1 LIGLVALITGLADG
15 MLLFLV
21 ASGLTLILGVM
32 GVVNFAHGGFF
43 MLGAFGTYAI
53 LGGKDVSVPVFLIAI
68 LAVAVIV
75 GLLGIVAERYAYRL
89 LYDLPQEIS
98 LLGTYALLLVIV
110 GMAQWIWGVAP
121 VTVSR
126 PAGLGG
132 SVTIAGVPITTYGLL
147 IIAVGLVCAAFLEI
161 LVRRTGFGHRLTAVA
176 EDRTMAALLGIR
188 VTRVFAATFAIGVA
202 LAAIGGG
209 LAAPTLSL
217 VPDVALAFILQ
228 AFAIVIIGGFGS
240 IAGSLIAAVGLGIL
254 NSALT
259 LYAPT
264 LSAFSL
270 YILMVVV
277 LVARPQGL
285 FGSAYHARESL

>member
-1 LIGLVALITGLADG
+1 
-15 MLLFLV
+15 
-21 ASGLTLILGVM
+21 
-32 GVVNFAHGGFF
+32 
-43 MLGAFGTYAI
+43 
-53 LGGKDVSVPVFLIAI
+53 
-68 LAVAVIV
+68 
-75 GLLGIVAERYAYRL
+75 
-89 LYDLPQEIS
+89 
-98 LLGTYALLLVIV
+98 
-110 GMAQWIWGVAP
+110 
-121 VTVSR
+121 
-126 PAGLGG
+126 
-132 SVTIAGVPITTYGLL
+132 
-147 IIAVGLVCAAFLEI
+147 
-161 LVRRTGFGHRLTAVA
+161 
-176 EDRTMAALLGIR
+176 MAALLGIR

-240 IAGSLIAAVGLGIL
+240 IAGSLIAAVALGIL